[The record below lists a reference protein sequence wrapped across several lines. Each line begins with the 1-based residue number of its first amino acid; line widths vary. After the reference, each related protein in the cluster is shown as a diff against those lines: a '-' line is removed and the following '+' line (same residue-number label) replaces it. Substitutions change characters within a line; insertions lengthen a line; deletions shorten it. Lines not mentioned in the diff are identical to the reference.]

1 MRDIKFRFWD
11 KRVNKFRYDLLISNA
26 NQYEGLE
33 LDHVFANKVYDIYN
47 DYGGMFSS
55 GLVKEDVSNHV
66 VVQQYTGLKDE
77 NGVEIYEG
85 DLLTYRSFTTI
96 YLVDFN
102 NENYGYVM
110 GWNLLEYGYFK
121 DGIFSECEK
130 VEYSN
135 SNTVNYPV
143 SEYYYGLC
151 PTNNEIDGLDPYY
164 EVVGNI
170 FEGVDK

>member
-1 MRDIKFRFWD
+1 MRKIKFRGWD
-11 KRVNKFRYDLLISNA
+11 EKEKRMYSPKELADLAGLWFEQSEDGSLEISLIEDS
-26 NQYEGLE
+26 
-33 LDHVFANKVYDIYN
+33 
-47 DYGGMFSS
+47 YGCRRQFKKM
-55 GLVKEDVSNHV
+55 
-66 VVQQYTGLKDE
+66 QYTGLKDK

-85 DLLTYRSFTTI
+85 DLLTSRSFTTI

-102 NENYGYVM
+102 NENYGHVM
-110 GWNLLEYGYFK
+110 GWNLLDYGYFK

-143 SEYYYGLC
+143 SEYYYGKC

>member
-1 MRDIKFRFWD
+1 MRDIKFRVYD
-11 KRVNKFRYDLLISNA
+11 TVNKCFISDMSNFWINPYFTAMMEWRPEFDGQTTFDLNDSLI
-26 NQYEGLE
+26 
-33 LDHVFANKVYDIYN
+33 F
-47 DYGGMFSS
+47 
-55 GLVKEDVSNHV
+55 
-66 VVQQYTGLKDE
+66 QQYTGLKDK

-135 SNTVNYPV
+135 SNTVNYPA
-143 SEYYYGLC
+143 SEYYYGKC

>member
-1 MRDIKFRFWD
+1 MGDYCMREFKFRAWH
-11 KRVNKFRYDLLISNA
+11 KRKACWISDEVWLNHNGILDWYDTSTFDRPHLN
-26 NQYEGLE
+26 
-33 LDHVFANKVYDIYN
+33 N
-47 DYGGMFSS
+47 D
-55 GLVKEDVSNHV
+55 DVV
-66 VVQQYTGLKDE
+66 TQQYTGLKDK

-85 DLLTYRSFTTI
+85 DLLTSRSFTTI

-110 GWNLLEYGYFK
+110 GWNLLDYGYFK

-143 SEYYYGLC
+143 SEYYYGQC